1 MLCLSLFLNMEGAM
15 FSFFHETFSDE
26 SGDFSDNASCL

>member
-15 FSFFHETFSDE
+15 FSFFDETFSYE
-26 SGDFSDNASCL
+26 SGDFPDNAGCL